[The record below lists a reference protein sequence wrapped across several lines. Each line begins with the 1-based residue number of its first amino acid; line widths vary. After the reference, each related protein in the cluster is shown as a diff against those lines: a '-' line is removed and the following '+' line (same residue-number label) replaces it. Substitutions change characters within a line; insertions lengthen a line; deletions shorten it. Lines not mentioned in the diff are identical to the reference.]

1 MYKWLFDVSKIVFNF
16 VLFWNFNFYFWI
28 YNEVFMILL
37 IYVNNNVYNIV
48 IGLRSI
54 WKFLFDS

>member
-28 YNEVFMILL
+28 YNEVFIILL
-37 IYVNNNVYNIV
+37 IYVNNNVYSII